1 MKNKFIKTL
10 FLLAAFGA
18 FGHVSAKEYVKN
30 DLTTLFL
37 NNEAVIY
44 GINMRSFNADDKNGN
59 GIIDF
64 ELGETSGN
72 FLNAIE
78 RLDELKEYG
87 INTIHLMP
95 ITPVGKL
102 YAKGTAGSLFAM
114 SSFDS
119 IDPKLADPKS
129 KLSPK
134 EQAKKF
140 VEECHKRNIRV
151 FADLP
156 ACGSYEMT
164 QLRPDLFLKDE
175 NGEFIIP
182 ADWYDVRLFK
192 VKNDD
197 EKINQELVEEHKKFI
212 DMVMELGFDGLR
224 ADCATIKYADFWK
237 PVVKYA
243 KSKDSEF
250 LMLAE
255 AYKDYIIPISPY
267 TGFTN
272 YKKLFKAGFDGY
284 YGRCFEFLNFST
296 PERFEKIF
304 TYVQKKRYGKKKAM
318 IGGFKTHDKTSPYLV
333 SDNFAQTI
341 MYLNATLPVNPYY
354 LDGFPTGDKY
364 IYPYA
369 GKYTEKTY
377 TDDHI
382 YFVEEGQ
389 FDIFNYSRKPGGN
402 EKEMEELFKKT
413 IQLRKDLGKI
423 VTKGKMK
430 MLETS
435 DENVYAYE
443 RYYKD
448 EGIIVIMNRNQKEKT
463 FAYVEVNPDKLYKVN
478 IITDKDETDITRG
491 KIVVNLPPGKTAVVR
506 YKL

>member
-10 FLLAAFGA
+10 FLMVAFGA
-18 FGHVSAKEYVKN
+18 FGQVSTKEYVKN

-72 FLNAIE
+72 FLNAVE

-95 ITPVGKL
+95 VTPVGKIQ
-102 YAKGTAGSLFAM
+102 AKGTAGSLYAM
-114 SSFDS
+114 SSFDT

-140 VEECHKRNIRV
+140 VDECHKRGIRV
-151 FADLP
+151 YADIP
-156 ACGSYEMT
+156 ACGSYDMAKAN
-164 QLRPDLFLKDE
+164 PDLFIRDE

-182 ADWYDVRLFK
+182 IDWTDVRLFK
-192 VKNDD
+192 VRNDD
-197 EKINQELVEEHKKFI
+197 GKINQELVEAHKKFI

-243 KSKDSEF
+243 KSKDPEF

-255 AYKDYIIPISPY
+255 AYKDDIEPISPY

-284 YGRCFEFLNFST
+284 YGRCFEILELDS
-296 PERFEKIF
+296 PKQFENLF
-304 TYVQKKRYGKKKAM
+304 AYVQKKKLGKKKGM
-318 IGGFKTHDKTSPYLV
+318 IGGFRTHDQKSPYLV
-333 SDNFAQTI
+333 SDSFAQTI
-341 MYLNATLPVNPYY
+341 MYMNATLPVNPYY

-364 IYPYA
+364 LYPYA
-369 GKYTEKTY
+369 GKYAKKTY

-382 YFVEEGQ
+382 YFVNEGQ

-402 EKEMEELFKKT
+402 KKETEELFKKT